1 MATTKK
7 APAPKAEPIVAAPA
21 PEPTPAPSGF
31 MKPLTPSKELAVIV
45 GKDPLPRT
53 EVVKQ
58 MWVYI
63 KAHNLQDATNKRM
76 INPDAKLKKVF
87 GKDEAGKVYK
97 QVDMFSMQKLIS
109 KHLTK

>member
-7 APAPKAEPIVAAPA
+7 APASKVEPVVAAPVA
-21 PEPTPAPSGF
+21 AAPAPSGF
-31 MKPLTPSKELAVIV
+31 MKPLTPSKDLAAIV
-45 GKDPLPRT
+45 GAAPLPRT

-63 KAHNLQDATNKRM
+63 KAHKLQDEANKRL
-76 INPDAKLKKVF
+76 INADAKLKKVF
-87 GKDEAGKVYK
+87 GKDEAGKAYK
-97 QVDMFSMQKLIS
+97 QVDMFLMQKLIS